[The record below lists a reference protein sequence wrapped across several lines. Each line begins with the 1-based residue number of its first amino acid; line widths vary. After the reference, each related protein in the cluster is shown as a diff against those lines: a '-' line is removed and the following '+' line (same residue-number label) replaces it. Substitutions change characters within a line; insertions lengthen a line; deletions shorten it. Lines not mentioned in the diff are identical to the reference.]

1 MVITLPSV
9 PWRQLM
15 IAAGL
20 LALSSHCQADAY
32 QCVDSKGMIHLTNS
46 PQNCRGV
53 IKTLVKLPPL
63 PQNKPKPEDPAVT
76 ALQFN
81 LPPPPLKS
89 KPKSAGVNN
98 ANRQYY
104 AGVVNQI
111 AGQYGLDPNLMH
123 AVISAESGYNPNAV
137 SPAGAM
143 GIMQLMP
150 ATAQRFGV
158 INPYDP
164 VANMHGG
171 ARYLRFLINLFNDL
185 NLALAAYNAGE
196 NAVARYGNT
205 IPPYSE
211 TQTYV
216 SRVRQFYDQYR
227 INRLN

>member
-1 MVITLPSV
+1 
-9 PWRQLM
+9 
-15 IAAGL
+15 
-20 LALSSHCQADAY
+20 
-32 QCVDSKGMIHLTNS
+32 
-46 PQNCRGV
+46 
-53 IKTLVKLPPL
+53 
-63 PQNKPKPEDPAVT
+63 
-76 ALQFN
+76 
-81 LPPPPLKS
+81 
-89 KPKSAGVNN
+89 
-98 ANRQYY
+98 
-104 AGVVNQI
+104 
-111 AGQYGLDPNLMH
+111 
-123 AVISAESGYNPNAV
+123 VISAESGYNPNAV

-158 INPYDP
+158 ADPYDP

-216 SRVRQFYDQYR
+216 TRVRRFYDQYR
-227 INRLN
+227 ISRLN

>member
-1 MVITLPSV
+1 MVMTLQPV

-15 IAAGL
+15 IAAGFFV
-20 LALSSHCQADAY
+20 LSPYCQADAY

-46 PQNCRGV
+46 PENCRGV

-63 PQNKPKPEDPAVT
+63 PQHKPKPQDPAVT

-81 LPPPPLKS
+81 LPKPPVKS
-89 KPKSAGVNN
+89 KPKSVGVND
-98 ANRQYY
+98 ASRRYY
-104 AGVVNQI
+104 AGAINQI

-158 INPYDP
+158 ADPYDP

-216 SRVRQFYDQYR
+216 ARVRRFYDQYR
-227 INRLN
+227 ISRLN

>member
-1 MVITLPSV
+1 
-9 PWRQLM
+9 M

-20 LALSSHCQADAY
+20 VALSSHCQADAY

-81 LPPPPLKS
+81 LPKLPVKS
-89 KPKSAGVNN
+89 KPKSGSVND
-98 ANRQYY
+98 ANRRYY
-104 AGVVNQI
+104 AGAINQI

-216 SRVRQFYDQYR
+216 TRVRQFYDQYR
-227 INRLN
+227 ISRLN

>member
-1 MVITLPSV
+1 MVMRLQPV

-20 LALSSHCQADAY
+20 LVLSAHCQADAY
-32 QCVDSKGMIHLTNS
+32 KCLDSKGMIHLTNS
-46 PQNCRGV
+46 RENCRGV
-53 IKTLVKLPPL
+53 IKTLVQLPPL
-63 PQNKPKPEDPAVT
+63 SQHKPKPEDPAVA

-81 LPPPPLKS
+81 LPKPKVKS
-89 KPKSAGVNN
+89 KPRAIGVND
-98 ANRQYY
+98 ANRRYY
-104 AGVVNQI
+104 AGAINQI

-158 INPYDP
+158 ADPYDP

-196 NAVARYGNT
+196 NAVARYGNS

-216 SRVRQFYDQYR
+216 TRVRQFYDHYR
-227 INRLN
+227 ISRLN

>member
-1 MVITLPSV
+1 MTLQPVS
-9 PWRQLM
+9 WRQLM

-20 LALSSHCQADAY
+20 LVLSTHCQADAY
-32 QCVDSKGMIHLTNS
+32 QCVDSKGMIQLTNS
-46 PQNCRGV
+46 REHCRGV
-53 IKTLVKLPPL
+53 IKTLVQLPPL
-63 PQNKPKPEDPAVT
+63 QQHKPKPKDPAVV

-81 LPPPPLKS
+81 LPKPKVKI
-89 KPKSAGVNN
+89 KPKSVVVNET
-98 ANRQYY
+98 NRRYY
-104 AGVVNQI
+104 AGAINQI
-111 AGQYGLDPNLMH
+111 AGHYGLDPNLMH

-158 INPYDP
+158 ADPYDP

-196 NAVARYGNT
+196 NAVARYGNS
-205 IPPYSE
+205 IPPYGE

-216 SRVRQFYDQYR
+216 TRVRQFYDHYR
-227 INRLN
+227 ISRLN